1 LAEEKTN
8 MIELIQSSL
17 RLSTP
22 LVFAA
27 LGGLLCERAGVAT
40 ICLEGVLLI
49 SAFTAAT
56 VDVFTSSP
64 LTSILVGMIAGSAFM
79 GLHALL
85 TQKAKA
91 DHIISGVAINI
102 LAAGLPPLLSQAW
115 FGSSTNTP
123 SVPSNAR
130 LSEPAIIA
138 AALILPLAMHYL
150 IYRTSFGLRLRSA
163 GDGPEALQTSGISVG
178 RVRTLALLLGGA
190 LTSIGGSYL
199 SIGHSSQFLRD
210 MTAGSGFIA
219 LAAIIFGKWRPIPV
233 FLASLFFGFTEALP
247 MILQGVTWRG
257 LSLPVQWIQAIP
269 YVLTLGILV
278 TTVGS
283 ARPPRAIGS
292 K

>member
-1 LAEEKTN
+1 

-130 LSEPAIIA
+130 LSEPAIIS

-190 LTSIGGSYL
+190 LTSLGGSYL

-257 LSLPVQWIQAIP
+257 LSIPVQWIQAIP

>member
-1 LAEEKTN
+1 

-190 LTSIGGSYL
+190 LTSLGGSYL

-257 LSLPVQWIQAIP
+257 LSIPVQWIQAIP

>member
-1 LAEEKTN
+1 
-8 MIELIQSSL
+8 MIELIHSSL

-49 SAFTAAT
+49 SAFTSAT
-56 VDVFTSSP
+56 VDAFTLSP
-64 LTSILVGMIAGSAFM
+64 VTSILVGMIAGSTFM

-123 SVPSNAR
+123 SVPSQAR
-130 LSEPAIIA
+130 LSESWIIA
-138 AALILPLAMHYL
+138 AALVLPLAIHYL
-150 IYRTSFGLRLRSA
+150 IYRTPFGLRLRSA
-163 GDGPEALQTSGISVG
+163 GDAPEALQTAGISVG

-190 LTSIGGSYL
+190 LASLGGSYL
-199 SIGHSSQFLRD
+199 SLSHSSQFLRD
-210 MTAGSGFIA
+210 MTAGRGFIA

-233 FLASLFFGFTEALP
+233 FLAALFFGFTEALP

-257 LSLPVQWIQAIP
+257 VSLPVQWIQAIP